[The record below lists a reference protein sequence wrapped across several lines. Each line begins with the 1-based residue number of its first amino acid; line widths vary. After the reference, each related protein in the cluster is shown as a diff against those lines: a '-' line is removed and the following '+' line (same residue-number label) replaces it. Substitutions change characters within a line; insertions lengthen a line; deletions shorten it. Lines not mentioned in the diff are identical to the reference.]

1 METNDKWTPI
11 KALGRAR
18 NSISELMIPELAI
31 DKSERPDLI
40 FSDVYNV
47 GNPKLEEY
55 LVMYSGYK
63 AYLETEISRRE
74 SERNALEA
82 AFEEGYSKAMYTLY
96 QEREIEG
103 KKKPVK
109 DEIRGE
115 IFSKYPGLENR
126 RKEIIEKEIAV
137 RELSGLLN
145 TYTTAYNT
153 ISRIVALRTYGGEK

>member
-1 METNDKWTPI
+1 MEDDKWTPI

-18 NSISELMIPELAI
+18 QSINELLINELVI
-31 DKSERPDLI
+31 DKSDKPELM
-40 FSDVYNV
+40 FSQVYNA
-47 GNPKLEEY
+47 NNEKLEEF

-63 AYLETEISRRE
+63 AYLETEISKRE
-74 SERNALEA
+74 SERNALE
-82 AFEEGYSKAMYTLY
+82 
-96 QEREIEG
+96 ERENGG

-126 RKEIIEKEIAV
+126 RKEIIEKEIALK
-137 RELSGLLN
+137 ELSGLLN

>member
-1 METNDKWTPI
+1 MEDEKWTPI

-18 NSISELMIPELAI
+18 KSIGELAI
-31 DKSERPDLI
+31 NELVIDKSDKPELM
-40 FSDVYNV
+40 FSQVYNA
-47 GNPKLEEY
+47 NNEKLEEF

-63 AYLETEISRRE
+63 AYLETEIAKRE

-96 QEREIEG
+96 QERENEG

-137 RELSGLLN
+137 KELSGLLN

>member
-1 METNDKWTPI
+1 MEDEKWTPI

-18 NSISELMIPELAI
+18 KSINELMIPELTV
-31 DKSERPDLI
+31 DKSERTDLI
-40 FSDVYNV
+40 FSDVYNAD
-47 GNPKLEEY
+47 NAKLEEY
-55 LVMYSGYK
+55 LVMYSSYK

-82 AFEEGYSKAMYTLY
+82 AFEE
-96 QEREIEG
+96 
-103 KKKPVK
+103 
-109 DEIRGE
+109 EIRGE

-137 RELSGLLN
+137 RELAGLLN

>member
-1 METNDKWTPI
+1 MEDEKWTPI

-18 NSISELMIPELAI
+18 KSINELMIPELTV
-31 DKSERPDLI
+31 DKSERTDLI
-40 FSDVYNV
+40 FSDVYNAD
-47 GNPKLEEY
+47 NAKLEEY
-55 LVMYSGYK
+55 LVMYSSYK

-82 AFEEGYSKAMYTLY
+82 AFEEGYSKAMFTLY
-96 QEREIEG
+96 QERENEG

-109 DEIRGE
+109 EE
-115 IFSKYPGLENR
+115 
-126 RKEIIEKEIAV
+126 IEKEIAV
-137 RELSGLLN
+137 RELAGLLN

>member
-1 METNDKWTPI
+1 MEDDKWTPI

-18 NSISELMIPELAI
+18 QSINELLINELVI
-31 DKSERPDLI
+31 DKSDKPELM
-40 FSDVYNV
+40 FSQVYNA
-47 GNPKLEEY
+47 NNEKLEEF

-63 AYLETEISRRE
+63 AYLETEISKRE

-96 QEREIEG
+96 QERENGG

-126 RKEIIEKEIAV
+126 RKEIIEKEIALK
-137 RELSGLLN
+137 ELSGLLN